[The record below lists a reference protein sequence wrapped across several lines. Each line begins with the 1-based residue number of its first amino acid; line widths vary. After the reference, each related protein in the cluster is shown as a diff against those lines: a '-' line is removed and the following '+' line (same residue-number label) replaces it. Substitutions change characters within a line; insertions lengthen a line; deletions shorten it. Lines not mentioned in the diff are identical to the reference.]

1 MENPKVSITCER
13 YAIMSTAERAHAWQ
27 VLLAQAGHWPMNGL
41 PLITTDHKTHT
52 VILELLPFAE
62 FHKPIGASRAD
73 R

>member
-13 YAIMSTAERAHAWQ
+13 YAIMSIVERVRAWQ
-27 VLLAQAGHWPMNGL
+27 TLLAKAGHLPMNGL

-52 VILELLPFAE
+52 VILELIPFAE

-73 R
+73 